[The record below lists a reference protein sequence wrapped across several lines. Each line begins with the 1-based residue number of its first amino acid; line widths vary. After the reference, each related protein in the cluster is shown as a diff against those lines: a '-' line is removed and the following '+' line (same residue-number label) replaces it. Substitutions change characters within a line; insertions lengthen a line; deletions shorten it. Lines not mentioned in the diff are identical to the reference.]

1 MATIP
6 PKQFTS
12 KTGKPFTIRSAHPDD
27 AVALLSHA
35 KAVAQESDFLL
46 TEPDEFTMTEDE
58 ERQWIQD
65 HLDSP
70 GKICLVA
77 EASGVVI
84 GSLGCESGQRRRVAH
99 CGTFGMA
106 VLKDWRGQGVGTA
119 MLQCFLE
126 WAEANPV
133 IEKVGIGVLA
143 SNEPAIRLYRKSG
156 FVEEGRQPKEIK
168 IGPGQYEDVILM
180 YRFVG

>member
-1 MATIP
+1 MGTFSP
-6 PKQFTS
+6 RQFTS
-12 KTGKPFTIRSAHPDD
+12 KTGEPFTIRSAHPDD
-27 AVALLSHA
+27 TTNVIAYMQAVTR
-35 KAVAQESDFLL
+35 ESDFLL
-46 TEPDEFTMTEDE
+46 IEPDEFTPTEDE

-65 HLDSP
+65 HIDGP

-77 EASGVVI
+77 DASGIVV
-84 GSLGCESGQRRRVAH
+84 GTLGCENGQRRRVAH

-119 MLQCFLE
+119 MLRCFLE
-126 WAEANPV
+126 WAEASPV

-143 SNEPAIRLYRKSG
+143 SNEPAIRLYQKFG
-156 FVEEGRQPKEIK
+156 FTEEGRQPKEIK
-168 IGPGQYEDVILM
+168 IGPEQYHDVILM

>member
-12 KTGKPFTIRSAHPDD
+12 KTGDPFIVRSAQPDD
-27 AVALLSHA
+27 AARVIAHMHA
-35 KAVAQESDFLL
+35 VTSESDFLL

-65 HLDSP
+65 HIDGP

-77 EASGVVI
+77 DASGVVI
-84 GSLGCESGQRRRVAH
+84 GSLGCENGQRRRVAH

-106 VLKDWRGQGVGTA
+106 VLRDWRGQGVGTA

-126 WAEANPV
+126 WAGASPV

-143 SNEPAIRLYRKSG
+143 SNEPAIRLYQKSG

-168 IGPGQYEDVILM
+168 IGPGQYHDVILM
-180 YRFVG
+180 YRFT